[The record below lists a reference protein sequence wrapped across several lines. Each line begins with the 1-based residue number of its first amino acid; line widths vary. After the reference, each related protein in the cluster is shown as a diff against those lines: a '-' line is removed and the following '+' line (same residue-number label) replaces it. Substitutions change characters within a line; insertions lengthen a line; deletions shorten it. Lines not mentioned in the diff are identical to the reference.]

1 MTDLDYSSYQSEE
14 KIFNTAQLSIL
25 RINKL
30 LIDCNNN
37 SRYTVFN
44 PVHLTYWKANIEALF
59 REIAAYMRDPKVK
72 EVKDKITWKEEYKKH
87 EDYKKLV
94 RQKHSQFV
102 TAFNNRPMGKDYLP
116 PEAEELYD
124 LLDEWEI
131 MLRVSLDKRGL
142 LIPNKQDAGMA
153 VLNR

>member
-1 MTDLDYSSYQSEE
+1 MADLDYSSYQSEE

-25 RINKL
+25 RINRL

-59 REIAAYMRDPKVK
+59 REIAAYMRDQKS
-72 EVKDKITWKEEYKKH
+72 KDEIKWKEEYNKH
-87 EDYKKLV
+87 NIYKKSV
-94 RQKHSQFV
+94 RTKHAAFV

-142 LIPNKQDAGMA
+142 LIPNKQDSGAA
-153 VLNR
+153 ILNR